1 MALKMRTTLIET
13 LRADGSAYICKN
25 RESAY
30 TKKMQRRKE
39 MSELAIVRKSHCT
52 ACLIFNSNT
61 TTVKKLG
68 RGIPK
73 IISLFGDIR
82 DIIDDADQHGLHLEG
97 GLDDTK
103 LESLDEAEAVI
114 IKQW

>member
-1 MALKMRTTLIET
+1 MEAPIFARTEKAFT
-13 LRADGSAYICKN
+13 RRRCK
-25 RESAY
+25 E
-30 TKKMQRRKE
+30 E
-39 MSELAIVRKSHCT
+39 
-52 ACLIFNSNT
+52 
-61 TTVKKLG
+61 KLG

-82 DIIDDADQHGLHLEG
+82 NIIDDADQHGLHLEG